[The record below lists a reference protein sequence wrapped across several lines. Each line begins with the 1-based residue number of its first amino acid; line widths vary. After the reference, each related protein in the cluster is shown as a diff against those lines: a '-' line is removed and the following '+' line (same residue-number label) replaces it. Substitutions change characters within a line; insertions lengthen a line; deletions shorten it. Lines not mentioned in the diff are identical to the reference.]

1 MTLRRT
7 SVYNWTISVIM
18 LLPLVVV
25 IAVSVNP
32 GQYSIFPPEG
42 FSFTW
47 YTAAFTN
54 LAFVNA
60 LLLSLQI
67 AAISTVVSL
76 ALGTSAAFA
85 LHRLRSNSGRVLT
98 AMLAT
103 TARVV
108 PEVLLG
114 LGLFIYFGN
123 VIPLGLGAP
132 AIVFGHVLVG
142 LPIAFQVVASALTR
156 HDRSLQEAAATLGAG
171 PAATF
176 FRVTVSLL
184 APGLIGAGLLSF
196 VFSFDNVNISL
207 FLAAPGEA
215 PLPIQMYSYLDFRS
229 DPMVAAMSSALVA
242 LGVVIFFVANRIGAL
257 RFLENG
263 ALR

>member
-1 MTLRRT
+1 MRRT
-7 SVYNWTISVIM
+7 SVYNWVVAVVMI
-18 LLPLVVV
+18 LPLVVIV
-25 IAVSVNP
+25 AVSVNP
-32 GQYSIFPPEG
+32 SRYSIFPPEG
-42 FSFTW
+42 FSLTW
-47 YTAAFTN
+47 YATAFTN

-67 AAISTVVSL
+67 ALISALVSL

-85 LHRLRSNSGRVLT
+85 LRRLRSSGGRVAT
-98 AMLAT
+98 AALAT
-103 TARVV
+103 TARIV

-123 VIPLGLGAP
+123 VIPVGLGAP
-132 AIVFGHVLVG
+132 AIVFGHVLVC
-142 LPIAFQVVASALTR
+142 LPIAFQVVVSSLAQQ
-156 HDRSLQEAAATLGAG
+156 DRSLQEAAATLGAG
-171 PAATF
+171 PVATF
-176 FRVTVSLL
+176 FRVTIPML
-184 APGLIGAGLLSF
+184 APGLIGAGLLTF

-207 FLAAPGEA
+207 FLAAPGES

-242 LGVVIFFVANRIGAL
+242 LGVVIFFVANRVGAL